1 MKVVKIKKQKA
12 LKSVSCDES
21 LNWEIIKTDQKQ
33 LNLKIRYTIQKK
45 YEINVDVIQKDQ
57 KEFIKT
63 IN

>member
-33 LNLKIRYTIQKK
+33 LKLKIKKTIQKK
-45 YEINVDVIQKDQ
+45 
-57 KEFIKT
+57 IKLM
-63 IN
+63 